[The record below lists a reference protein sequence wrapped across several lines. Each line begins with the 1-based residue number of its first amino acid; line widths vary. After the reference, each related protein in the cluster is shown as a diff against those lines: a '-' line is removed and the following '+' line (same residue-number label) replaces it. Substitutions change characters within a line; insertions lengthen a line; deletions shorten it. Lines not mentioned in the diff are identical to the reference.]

1 MLSVASVANMIEAVP
16 SAGVEGRE
24 ERRAVEERKHDV
36 VSNCE
41 ERLIL
46 FSSRNYP
53 ASIERRSPFRASIY
67 L

>member
-36 VSNCE
+36 VNNCE
-41 ERLIL
+41 ERLSL
-46 FSSRNYP
+46 LSSRNYP
-53 ASIERRSPFRASIY
+53 ASIERSSPFRASV
-67 L
+67 